1 VREKKEK
8 EKCEPIKC
16 GRKEK
21 KKEGS
26 VEKLLTER
34 IIIARDASVLS
45 LPTNSG

>member
-1 VREKKEK
+1 VNPLNVEEK
-8 EKCEPIKC
+8 
-16 GRKEK
+16 RK

-26 VEKLLTER
+26 IEKLLTER